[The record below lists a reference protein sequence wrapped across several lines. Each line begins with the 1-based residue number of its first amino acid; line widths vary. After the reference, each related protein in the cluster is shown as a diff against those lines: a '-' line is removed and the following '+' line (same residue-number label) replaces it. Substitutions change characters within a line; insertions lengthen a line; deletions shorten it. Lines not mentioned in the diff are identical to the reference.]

1 MNSVYRDEMISNWL
15 SIGLFVSF
23 HLINLVFILISIV
36 KLNEWNDD
44 KFISRFGSLQD
55 GMNFEK

>member
-36 KLNEWNDD
+36 KFDEWNDD

-55 GMNFEK
+55 GMNIEK

>member
-23 HLINLVFILISIV
+23 HLINLVFVLISIV
-36 KLNEWNDD
+36 KLDEWNDD

-55 GMNFEK
+55 GMNYEK

>member
-23 HLINLVFILISIV
+23 HLINLVFVLISIV
-36 KLNEWNDD
+36 KLDEWNDD

-55 GMNFEK
+55 GMNIEK